1 MADLSSAVRAQL
13 ARQVAHWIA
22 ATERLQDPEEIAS
35 EASWSYLER
44 YLGVTLRGNLTAS
57 VGRLQRQA
65 AILKAAFE
73 AAQSLA
79 DMEAVQRR
87 LLDFRC
93 RYLRTETTLEFF
105 AEAINTRTSPTVR
118 AYLRACD
125 SLAHRS
131 MAAVLDQLGKSAP
144 VALVY
149 VDKGLGA
156 SILKAG
162 LRLWDGMENPVAAI
176 KITRHNL
183 HRPTS
188 LIHETG
194 HQVAH
199 ITGWNDELAAAL
211 DSGLSKAI
219 RRTGR
224 HVGWMGLGNRS
235 GRACVRTHRIR
246 VGSGPARC
254 AGRGRIAGIPACA
267 GDPHPTGYVRV
278 LLGVEM
284 CRQFYGVG
292 PWDDL
297 DSRGAINILL
307 TLYGSLRGLFQLS
320 IPLLPRIVDIVLR
333 QPMKAFLGRSISSL
347 INPERGKPAPHWR
360 PWSDNWARRFTL
372 STPALDSDG
381 IRFWL
386 LALTGP
392 RLATQPLRSARADSE
407 TAGELDV
414 HAGRNSTSCVSLEL
428 HEEEKKKMP
437 KEESYKGREPDA
449 STRQVAELLTS
460 IFERSET
467 AGDARSSGADHRG
480 CAGSAARVP
489 GNERSTA
496 A

>member
-211 DSGLSKAI
+211 DSGLSKESAEVADMWAGWASEI
-219 RRTGR
+219 AADAHAFVHTGYASVAALHDVLAGEESQVFR
-224 HVGWMGLGNRS
+224 HVQ
-235 GRACVRTHRIR
+235 
-246 VGSGPARC
+246 
-254 AGRGRIAGIPACA
+254 

-297 DSRGAINILL
+297 ELAWRHQHPLDAVRA
-307 TLYGSLRGLFQLS
+307 SLRGLLQLS

-347 INPERGKPAPHWR
+347 INPERVKPATLEAMERQLGAALYTSTHWIWTESLR
-360 PWSDNWARRFTL
+360 
-372 STPALDSDG
+372 
-381 IRFWL
+381 L
-386 LALTGP
+386 LALTGL
-392 RLATQPLRSARADSE
+392 RLATQPLRSAEILKQQESWMFTLGG
-407 TAGELDV
+407 TA
-414 HAGRNSTSCVSLEL
+414 
-428 HEEEKKKMP
+428 
-437 KEESYKGREPDA
+437 
-449 STRQVAELLTS
+449 Q
-460 IFERSET
+460 
-467 AGDARSSGADHRG
+467 
-480 CAGSAARVP
+480 AA
-489 GNERSTA
+489 
-496 A
+496 